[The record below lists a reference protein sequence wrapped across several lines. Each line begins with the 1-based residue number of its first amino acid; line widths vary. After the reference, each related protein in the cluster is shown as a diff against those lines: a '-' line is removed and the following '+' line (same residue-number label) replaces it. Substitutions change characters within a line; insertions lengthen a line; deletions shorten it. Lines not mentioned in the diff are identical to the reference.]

1 MKKSDII
8 LQKQK
13 RVIMIKIVS
22 SLLSL
27 LVLSTTLF
35 AEDMAE
41 KIKEQNQE
49 VVKMAA
55 KEINSQLPQT
65 IDKYTQLMSVKGEDR
80 SLIYT
85 YEIKTGD
92 KSDEEVIK
100 EDKSRMQKAVTQGIC
115 NSSQRFLENGIDISY
130 IYASAVSKKA
140 LFQFDVSQKDCAKK

>member
-1 MKKSDII
+1 
-8 LQKQK
+8 
-13 RVIMIKIVS
+13 MIKIVS

-35 AEDMAE
+35 ADEMAE

-55 KEINSQLPQT
+55 EELNKQLPQT
-65 IDKYTQLMSVKGEDR
+65 IDKYTKLIAIQGKDE
-80 SLIYT
+80 SLLYT
-85 YEIKTGD
+85 YEINTGS
-92 KSDEEVIK
+92 KSDEEVIN

-115 NSSQRFLENGIDISY
+115 NSSQRFLESGIDISY
-130 IYASAVSKKA
+130 IYSSAVSKKA